1 MTRERRLAIQMWEE
15 IADKVESLPNVLD
28 NGKDHF
34 ILVQN
39 MKHDFCEKH
48 GLNWCNRCWF
58 CQYIRDCRK
67 CPISETYSGYSHG
80 CTTDSLYGIVTARLG
95 FYDQRAKAARGIA
108 KALQGHDISKRKEEL
123 YATERYFR
131 QNGKAEVEQ

>member
-1 MTRERRLAIQMWEE
+1 MTRERRLAIQLWEE

-48 GLNWCNRCWF
+48 VLNWRSRCWF

-67 CPISETYSGYSHG
+67 CPISETSSGDFHG
-80 CTTDSLYGIVTARLG
+80 CTTDSLYSIVTARLG

-108 KALQGHDISKRKEEL
+108 KALQGQDISARMAEL
-123 YATERYFR
+123 NDTARYF
-131 QNGKAEVEQ
+131 QK